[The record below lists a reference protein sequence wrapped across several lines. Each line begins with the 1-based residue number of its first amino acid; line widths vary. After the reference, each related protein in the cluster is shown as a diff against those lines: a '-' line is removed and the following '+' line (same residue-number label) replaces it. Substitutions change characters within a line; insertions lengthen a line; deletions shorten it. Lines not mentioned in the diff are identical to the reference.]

1 MSITRDCRGT
11 TAVQMAIVSL
21 VMIVLFFGIIET
33 GLLIQAQISLNY
45 AVETAARC
53 VAIMGGAKNSP
64 CPISSASTIQSYA
77 KGQFVNLSSNVAPT
91 FTYSTPANG
100 CGQQVSATYPFASV
114 VNLIPYHVTLSSS
127 ACFPS

>member
-1 MSITRDCRGT
+1 MSIIGDCRGT

-21 VMIVLFFGIIET
+21 AMIALFFGIIET

-45 AVETAARC
+45 AVETTARC

-64 CPISSASTIQSYA
+64 CPTSSPSTIQSYA
-77 KGQFVNLSSNVAPT
+77 KAQFVNLANGATPS

-100 CGQQVSATYPFASV
+100 CGQQVTATYAFASL